1 MTNRAGPRSL
11 DSATAAPRA
20 PAVEDSAGAGALVRH
35 LARVANGRDLPK
47 ADAKAAFRRIVS
59 GKASPVRTGALLA
72 AIGAKGA
79 AASEVAGGV
88 EALREAM
95 VPLPTTGADADKL
108 VDTCGT
114 GGGASTFNISTAA
127 ALVAAG
133 GGVRVAK
140 HGNRSFTSRCG
151 SADVLE
157 ALGAVA
163 DLPPDSLAE
172 VLAESGIVF
181 MFAPRFHPAMRHAAP
196 VRRELG
202 IATIMN
208 LLGPLANPAGARR
221 QVVGTS
227 DPAYVGLIVRAL
239 ADLGHERAL
248 VVHGEP
254 GMDEVSPCGPTRVA
268 ELAAGVVSEYEVG
281 PGDLGIE
288 TAPVEALKGGD
299 PAENAAVVRAV
310 VEGRER
316 GAARSAVL
324 ANAAAAFYV
333 AGKAESLRH
342 GVEAAARSI
351 DSGAAGA
358 VLHALVAATRRAAR
372 QRRPDTSPQPG

>member
-1 MTNRAGPRSL
+1 MSWRGSNGA
-11 DSATAAPRA
+11 SAANTLAP
-20 PAVEDSAGAGALVRH
+20 H
-35 LARVANGRDLPK
+35 VAHVADGRDLSRT
-47 ADAKAAFRRIVS
+47 DARKAFRRIVS
-59 GKASPVRTGALLA
+59 GEASPVRTGALLA
-72 AIGAKGA
+72 AIRAKGA

-95 VPLPTTGADADKL
+95 VRMPAPNPGDL

-114 GGGASTFNISTAA
+114 GGGVASTFNISTAA

-157 ALGAVA
+157 VLGVVV
-163 DLPPDSLAE
+163 DLPPESLTG
-172 VLAESGIVF
+172 VLAETGIAF
-181 MFAPRFHPAMRHAAP
+181 MFAPLFHPAMRHVAP

-202 IATIMN
+202 ITTIMN

-221 QVVGTS
+221 QVVGTA
-227 DPAYVGLIVRAL
+227 DPAYVGLVVQAL
-239 ADLGHERAL
+239 AELGHERAL
-248 VVHGEP
+248 VVHGAP
-254 GMDEVSPCGPTRVA
+254 GIDEVSPCGPTRVA
-268 ELAAGVVSEYEVG
+268 ELVGGRVSEREVV
-281 PGDLGIE
+281 PSEMGIE
-288 TAPVEALKGGD
+288 AVPVEALKGGE
-299 PAENAAVVRAV
+299 PAENASVVRAV

-333 AGKAESLRH
+333 AGKAETLRD
-342 GVEAAARSI
+342 GAQSAARSI

-358 VLHALVAATRRAAR
+358 VLDKLVAATQREARRA
-372 QRRPDTSPQPG
+372 